1 MATEFVGTYSVLFY
15 FKQTTAYEMRISDWS
30 SDVCSSDP
38 TLAREIGNG
47 AVRPVAIGHGTRGHF
62 RMPAPQPAADIAAL
76 FDDAHAGHPS
86 VSRATAACSF
96 NAMALPVRQCRPGC
110 LKAADA
116 KL

>member
-1 MATEFVGTYSVLFY
+1 
-15 FKQTTAYEMRISDWS
+15 MRISDWS
-30 SDVCSSDP
+30 SDVCSSDLVNFLRMCSD

-47 AVRPVAIGHGTRGHF
+47 AIRPVAIGHGTRGHF